1 MQDTT
6 LAQNVATMLRLT
18 ADSEG
23 GAVWVGADG
32 TIVGARQYSLVEDIR
47 SINAQAVFGD
57 APGEIGYVDPRLS
70 GSGEMLLSRVSYTR
84 VGGTAQTVFD
94 PVTQAL
100 YGPMSET
107 RTDLV
112 CQTDAQADV
121 LASWRLARAKEPE
134 RRVES
139 ISVEPAVD
147 PATRVPV
154 ALGLLVR
161 DLVEV
166 KRQVPGGLTL
176 DQFCH
181 VSGIEHEI
189 GPGRWRTTFRFSSA
203 TVYRRFAASLW
214 DTGLWG
220 ASDGD
225 LSAALW
231 FY

>member
-1 MQDTT
+1 MQATT
-6 LAQNVATMLRLT
+6 LAQSVATMLKLT

-23 GAVWVGADG
+23 GAVWIEADG
-32 TIVGARQYSLVEDIR
+32 SVVGARQYALVENPR
-47 SINAQAVFGD
+47 SITAQAVFGD
-57 APGEIGYVDPRLS
+57 GVGEVGYLDPQLS
-70 GSGEMLLSRVSYTR
+70 GSGELLLSKVSYTR
-84 VGGTAQTVFD
+84 VGGAAQLAFD

-107 RTDLV
+107 RTDLI
-112 CQTDAQADV
+112 CQTDAQADI
-121 LASWRLARAKEPE
+121 LASWKLARFKEPE
-134 RRVES
+134 RRVAS
-139 ISVEPAVD
+139 IRVEPAGD
-147 PATRVPV
+147 PSVRFPTV
-154 ALGLLVR
+154 LGLMVR

-166 KRQVPGGLTL
+166 KRQVPGGITL

-181 VSGIEHEI
+181 VSGIEHDVS
-189 GPGRWRTTFRFSSA
+189 PGRWGTTLRFSSA
-203 TVYRRFAASLW
+203 TVYRRFSESLW